1 MTMTENKTIDLSIL
15 WNRVW
20 SYRRPMG
27 MLVVTA
33 TLLATAVAFMLPP
46 WYKATGQLMPP
57 SEEESGFGL
66 ARLLRGVAVPGI
78 KVPTQATPADVFI
91 AVLESRRISELIIQ
105 RFHLQKKYKKKYMQD
120 AVKELQKHVKF
131 ELTDAGTVKMWVE
144 DKNAKTAAEILNTY
158 VTLLDEFNRE
168 VRMTKG
174 RRTRLFV
181 EGRLTETHRDLTVA
195 EQKLADY
202 QTKHK
207 TVVLSPEM
215 SSAIESGAKLFA
227 QRTALQVRLGMVQS
241 YSRGMSDEEE
251 QIKQQLVQ
259 LDRQL
264 ASLPE
269 TGLELA
275 RLMRDVKVQEQVF
288 VLLTAQFEEA
298 RIDEARDIVT
308 VEVLDPGRVPERKDR
323 PRRGLIIASVF
334 LISLGISVAYA
345 MFREEKQPESFTPS
359 IASG

>member
-1 MTMTENKTIDLSIL
+1 MNQTIDLSTL
-15 WNRVW
+15 WNRIW

-27 MLVVTA
+27 LLVLTA
-33 TLLATAVAFMLPP
+33 TLLATLVAFLLPP
-46 WYKATGQLMPP
+46 WYRATGQLMPP

-91 AVLESRRISELIIQ
+91 AVLESRRISELIVQ
-105 RFHLQKKYKKKYMQD
+105 RFGLQKKYKKKYVQD
-120 AVKELQKHVKF
+120 AVKELEKHVNF
-131 ELTDAGTVKMWVE
+131 ELTDAGTVKLWVE
-144 DKNAKTAAEILNTY
+144 DKNAKTSADMLNAY
-158 VTLLDEFNRE
+158 VELLDQFNRE

-181 EGRLTETHRDLTVA
+181 EGRLNETHRDLAVA
-195 EQKLADY
+195 EQRLADY

-207 TVVLSPEM
+207 TVALSPEM
-215 SSAIESGAKLFA
+215 SSAVESGARLFA
-227 QRTALQVRLGMVQS
+227 QRTALQVRLGMVKS
-241 YSRGMSDEEE
+241 YSRGTSDEEE
-251 QIKQQLVQ
+251 QISQQIVQ

-264 ASLPE
+264 ASLPA

-288 VLLTAQFEEA
+288 VLLTGQYEEA

-308 VEVLDPGRVPERKDR
+308 VEVLDPGRVPERKIR
-323 PRRGLIIASVF
+323 PRRGIIIVSVF
-334 LISLGISVAYA
+334 LISLGISIAYA
-345 MFREEKQPESFTPS
+345 MFREEKRPKSFTPS